1 MNKTKYLFIAFVAV
15 FSLMLWGGRSPAE
28 DNEWVE
34 GAVQGYYQTTGW
46 NGVEAGQLIGQKV
59 YSPAGGDLGQISDLL
74 IDRFDERIVLVILS
88 DVPGFG
94 SEFVAAPISALER
107 TGQSIYQLNFGDRD
121 IPIASTYQDPYAY
134 ELTRHRDTVGLST
147 IPSAID
153 STWADSVYRFYGQTP
168 YWTAVPRMVIMSYRA
183 AEPSMGESLVMG
195 KTSWALMGATV
206 WSRNGIAVA
215 RIDDLVVDFKD
226 GRVTLLVLDRV
237 PGRGEAQVAV
247 PFAELTMNGKPF
259 ALYMTEDRLA
269 AAPGFNEF
277 ADVNDPQKVEDIYR
291 YFGLQPYWSEGDSTM
306 DEPASDY

>member
-1 MNKTKYLFIAFVAV
+1 MNKTKYLFIAFIAV
-15 FSLMLWGGRSPAE
+15 FSLMLWGERSRAQ

-34 GAVQGYYQTTGW
+34 GAVQGYYQTTRW

-59 YSPAGGDLGQISDLL
+59 FSPVGGDLGQISDLL

-88 DVPGFG
+88 DVPGVG
-94 SEFVAAPISALER
+94 SQFVAAPISALER

-134 ELTRHRDTVGLST
+134 ELMRHRDTLGLST

-168 YWTAVPRMVIMSYRA
+168 YWAAAPRMVILSYRA
-183 AEPSMGESLVMG
+183 AEPSMGESLFMG

-206 WSRNGIAVA
+206 WSGNGIAVA
-215 RIDDLVVDFKD
+215 RIDDLVVDLKD
-226 GRVTLLVLDRV
+226 GRVTLLVLDQV

-247 PFAELTMNGKPF
+247 PFAELSMNGKPF
-259 ALYMTEDRLA
+259 ALNTTEDSLA
-269 AAPGFNEF
+269 AAPSFNEF

-291 YFGLQPYWSEGDSTM
+291 YFGLQPYWSEGDSIM
-306 DEPASDY
+306 DQPASDY